1 MGNLTLA
8 DELLLLASSEIGTFR
23 LGSPALEYGLAGA
36 LLIELALAERV
47 TIRDGRVAVTSAR
60 PVGEPR
66 LDAALARIAGDRP
79 RKPKDWVPKL
89 SRGLRAETLDG
100 LVAAGILRRQVD
112 VILWVFR
119 KTRHPAVRGGD
130 PAAEIRAR
138 LTTAVTG
145 TGTVEPRTA
154 ALCALVRAV
163 KLEGHVFPGLNKIR
177 VKARL
182 KEISDGEWAAAG
194 VRKAIEDMEAA
205 VMVAIMVPA
214 VVAASSG

>member
-1 MGNLTLA
+1 M
-8 DELLLLASSEIGTFR
+8 
-23 LGSPALEYGLAGA
+23 
-36 LLIELALAERV
+36 
-47 TIRDGRVAVTSAR
+47 
-60 PVGEPR
+60 
-66 LDAALARIAGDRP
+66 
-79 RKPKDWVPKL
+79 PKL
-89 SRGLRAETLDG
+89 SRGLRGQTLDG
-100 LVAAGILRRQVD
+100 LVATGILRRQVD
-112 VILWVFR
+112 VFLWVFR

-138 LTTAVTG
+138 LTAAVNG

-194 VRKAIEDMEAA
+194 VRKAIEEMEAA
-205 VMVAIMVPA
+205 VMVAIIVPT
-214 VVAASSG
+214 VVVSTG

>member
-8 DELLLLASSEIGTFR
+8 DDLLLLASSEIGTFR

-47 TIRDGRVAVTSAR
+47 TIQDGRVAVTSAR

-66 LDAALARIAGDRP
+66 LDAALARVAGDRP
-79 RKPKDWVPKL
+79 RKQKDWVPNL
-89 SRGLRAETLDG
+89 TRGLRAQPLDG

-138 LTTAVTG
+138 LTAAVNG

-194 VRKAIEDMEAA
+194 VRTAIEVMEAA
-205 VMVAIMVPA
+205 VMVDIMVPA